1 MKKILSFAIVLV
13 FVLSG
18 LGVGELSDTN
28 TTINSNENNVIT
40 SFDDSSLYAYQYEL
54 EGEVVSRDW
63 TIVATY
69 SIPEGASGLAYDGTD
84 LYCGI
89 YGANG
94 DEVYQIDPVTGSY
107 SLLFNG
113 PQDDA
118 FGLTYDGTYFW
129 TTDHPGS
136 SSTPAIA
143 MQLDMA
149 GNLISQFNLPDHYM
163 SGIAYG
169 SGDFWVA
176 TYYPDPSTIYKV
188 DGTGTILNQF
198 TAPDNQPWDLCLEN
212 SNLWMADY
220 WGDALYKIDPST
232 GNLLETHASNGVDP
246 AGIVWDGQYLWYCDN
261 GQGYDQDYLYKIDL
275 GGGGTPE
282 INVPIT
288 NHDYGAVSVGDSVTW
303 NATVENI
310 GTGDLEINNVAFT
323 GTGYEDLSCPLTFP
337 ITIDP
342 GNQSEIPIIFEPQD
356 IGPLDAIATIES
368 NDPVNPQVDITLLG
382 NGVAT
387 DPDIYLPVDSYNY
400 GNVRWYATTRWLMEV
415 QNLGNDILTITDIIS
430 DDSHFYIDDQIAFPL
445 NIAVLETIEIGVW
458 FQPDSDELVAATITI
473 SSNDPDENPYYV
485 SVQGTGIDTEY
496 PIGDL
501 LWQYEI
507 DTSYDNSPKAIA
519 PIPDVSGDGIDDV
532 IICSED
538 YYVRC
543 FNGNSHGYA
552 DVLWE
557 HEIYGGSIYSQKG
570 LTITEDVNSDGYND
584 VVVGA
589 AWGARLIRTISG
601 RTGDT
606 IWTHDTHEYGDGGWV
621 YSVDCSYD
629 YNDDGIVD
637 VLASTGDDSS
647 DTGPKRIYCLNGETG
662 ISIWECP
669 LGGPGFSAIGIEDFT
684 GDGKPDVLAGA
695 SNEYESIG
703 YAYGINGETGAIEWT
718 FTVAGSSV
726 WALEQI
732 DDVTSDGIKDVIV
745 GDFTGMIYGLDA
757 TTGGQEYSRSLG
769 AVIITRF
776 VKLDDVNGDG
786 HPDIIPAHS
795 TTHVTQVIDGQTG
808 NFIWTHTVADQPWN
822 VAKTSDI
829 SGDGINDVFVGTLYS
844 NNYCYFLNGVDGSEL
859 HSINLGTPVDAISA
873 IPDIVGDG
881 SMEMVAGG
889 RNGYVFCFSGGL
901 DVIEIDAEFTAD
913 ITEGPVPL
921 TVHFTD
927 LSTGE
932 NPIISWEWDFDD
944 DGVIDSEEQ
953 DPTWTYY
960 EEGTYT
966 VSLTISDGVVTDT
979 ETKEDYI
986 TVLPGEAALEI
997 GEISGG
1003 LLRINA
1009 EINNIGDEE
1018 VNEVNWSIT
1027 LDGNFVILG
1036 KDSSGIISSISVN
1049 DSETVTDRP
1058 VFGLGRVEITVT
1070 ADAADVTPV
1079 TKTVDGFIF
1088 LFFVIVQG

>member
-1 MKKILSFAIVLV
+1 
-13 FVLSG
+13 
-18 LGVGELSDTN
+18 
-28 TTINSNENNVIT
+28 
-40 SFDDSSLYAYQYEL
+40 
-54 EGEVVSRDW
+54 
-63 TIVATY
+63 
-69 SIPEGASGLAYDGTD
+69 
-84 LYCGI
+84 
-89 YGANG
+89 
-94 DEVYQIDPVTGSY
+94 
-107 SLLFNG
+107 
-113 PQDDA
+113 
-118 FGLTYDGTYFW
+118 
-129 TTDHPGS
+129 
-136 SSTPAIA
+136 
-143 MQLDMA
+143 
-149 GNLISQFNLPDHYM
+149 M
-163 SGIAYG
+163 SGIAYD

-176 TYYPDPSTIYKV
+176 TYYDPDGEIYKV
-188 DGTGTILNQF
+188 DDQGTIITQF
-198 TAPDNQPWDLCLEN
+198 AAPDNQPWDLCLEN

-288 NHDYGAVSVGDSVTW
+288 NHDYGTVSVGDSVTW

-323 GTGYEDLSCPLTFP
+323 GTGYEYLSCPLMFP

-342 GNQSEIPIIFEPQD
+342 GNQLEIPIIYEPQD
-356 IGPLDAIATIES
+356 IGPLDAVATIES
-368 NDPVNPQVDITLLG
+368 NDPVNPQVDIILIG
-382 NGVAT
+382 NGVAS
-387 DPDIYLPVDSYNY
+387 DPDIYLPEDFHNY
-400 GNVRWYATTRWLMEV
+400 GSVRIYATTRWLMEV
-415 QNLGNDILTITDIIS
+415 QNLGNDILTIDSITS
-430 DDSHFYIDDQIAFPL
+430 DDSHFYIDEQVTFPL
-445 NIAVLETIEIGVW
+445 NLGVLESVEIGIW
-458 FQPDSDELVAATITI
+458 FQPDSDDSFDATLTIT
-473 SSNDPDENPYYV
+473 SNDPDENPYYV

-552 DVLWE
+552 DVFWE

-606 IWTHDTHEYGDGGWV
+606 IWTHDTHEYGGGGWV

-647 DTGPKRIYCLNGETG
+647 ANGPKRIYCLNGESG
-662 ISIWECP
+662 ISVWECP
-669 LGGPGFSAIGIEDFT
+669 LGGPGFSAIGIEHFT

-732 DDVTSDGIKDVIV
+732 DDVTSDEINDVIV
-745 GDFTGMIYGLDA
+745 GDFSGMIYGLDA

-808 NFIWTHTVADQPWN
+808 DFIWSHTVADQPWN
-822 VAKTSDI
+822 VAKTADI

-913 ITEGPVPL
+913 ITEGHVPL

-966 VSLTISDGVVTDT
+966 VSLMVSDGSVSDT

-1009 EINNIGDEE
+1009 EINNIGDGE

-1049 DSETVTDRP
+1049 GSETVTDRP

-1070 ADAADVTPV
+1070 ADAPGVTPV

-1088 LFFVIVQG
+1088 LFFVVVQG